1 MLTCRVP
8 AGPLSSYVRVLWH
21 SAGWQP
27 SQGRERHMPDGTA
40 SMLIVLEGATRGHS
54 DDLAIIAGPRSSYS
68 LIGASDARTI
78 IGVQFTSRGAGPWV
92 NVPLSELANTHVPLR
107 YVADSAATVLRER
120 LLASGSAECR
130 LDLLEE
136 WLTLRLLRQ
145 PSGTESIAWAV
156 RTIEQR
162 PQIQIGDVA
171 ERVGRSWRWFVER
184 FSREVGLTPK
194 VFSRLCRFQN
204 ALACLHANREIDL
217 ADVAVSLGYFDQAH
231 FAHDFHAIA
240 GITPTAYRA
249 GRTVHHNHVAM
260 VD

>member
-21 SAGWQP
+21 AAGWQP
-27 SQGRERHMPDGTA
+27 SRGRERHLPDGTA
-40 SMLIVLEGATRGHS
+40 SMLIVLEGAPRGHA
-54 DDLAIIAGPRSSYS
+54 DDLAIIVGPRSSYS
-68 LIGASDARTI
+68 LIGASAARTI

-92 NVPLSELANTHVPLR
+92 NVPLSELANTHAPLR

-120 LLASGSAECR
+120 LLARGSAERR

-145 PSGTESIAWAV
+145 PSGTEAIAWAV
-156 RTIEQR
+156 HAIEQR
-162 PQIQIGDVA
+162 PQIHIGDVA
-171 ERVGRSWRWFVER
+171 ERSGHSWRWFVER

-204 ALACLHANREIDL
+204 ALACLHADRAIDL

-231 FAHDFHAIA
+231 FAHDFHTIA

-249 GRTVHHNHVAM
+249 ARTVHHNHVAI